1 MINILPDDLKRKIET
16 IKKIKIMI
24 NFEIV
29 LIFCLIALAIVESFL
44 KFYFLQIIEQ
54 EKLSL
59 KSLENQKKEI
69 QIFEE
74 KIKKYNNLFEK
85 LISFKEKEKI
95 SNLEILQILSK
106 NLPDGVYFTNLTIEK
121 ENIFISG
128 FSKKREGILKFKE
141 GLEKEKMVKSLQL
154 PPKYLVYPENINFSM
169 TIKLK

>member
-24 NFEIV
+24 NFEII

-74 KIKKYNNLFEK
+74 KIEKYNNLFEK

-95 SNLEILQILSK
+95 SNLEILQMLSK

-128 FSKKREGILKFKE
+128 FSKEREGILKFKE
-141 GLEKEKMVKSLQL
+141 GLEKEKMVKTLQL
-154 PPKYLVYPENINFSM
+154 PQKYLVYPENINFSM

>member
-54 EKLSL
+54 EKLIL

-85 LISFKEKEKI
+85 LISLKEKEKI

-128 FSKKREGILKFKE
+128 FSKEREGILKFKE

-154 PPKYLVYPENINFSM
+154 PQKYLVYPENINFSM